1 MNADY
6 QDENGDKML
15 TLSRFTEMS
24 LEQGIFT
31 KESVLRYGEGS
42 ESLRQ
47 CWESQKVEIKYRF
60 LRANKYDKVK
70 HTFD

>member
-1 MNADY
+1 
-6 QDENGDKML
+6 
-15 TLSRFTEMS
+15 MS